1 VHTTSSK
8 GTTMHVR
15 TLTAATALALSLAGT
30 AALAPAGAA
39 PPAHHTPAK
48 AGVFT
53 VTASV
58 DETAPLVG
66 DKVTIKGKVR
76 PGVPGAQ
83 VNLQVKYDG
92 RKGWKTIGHD
102 RLNGAGKF
110 RFEDKVDSVRERR
123 DRVVKP
129 AGGHRAA
136 RQAKTEKVTVF
147 GWRDLTSL
155 TPATTPSMYE
165 MDAVINGVAYP
176 RSLRA
181 TAAASS
187 SVDYNLNRDCTAF
200 RGTAGLDD
208 SSPSNGSAVV
218 AVTADG
224 VQKYSGAFALAQS
237 APVAFDATGVFR
249 LTVSS
254 AATNGGLGAVGTPQV
269 LCSF

>member
-1 VHTTSSK
+1 
-8 GTTMHVR
+8 MHVR
-15 TLTAATALALSLAGT
+15 TLTAAAALALSLAGT

-39 PPAHHTPAK
+39 PAAHPAPHRTPHK

-110 RFEDKVDSVRERR
+110 RFEDKVGSVRERR
-123 DRVVKP
+123 YRVVKP

-136 RQAKTEKVTVF
+136 GQAKTEKVTVF

-155 TPATTPSMYE
+155 APATTSSMYE
-165 MDAVINGVAYP
+165 LDAVINGVAYP

-181 TAAASS
+181 TTAASS

-208 SSPSNGSAVV
+208 SSPSTGSAVV

-224 VQKYSGAFALAQS
+224 VQKYSGTFALAQS
-237 APVAFDATGVFR
+237 APVTIDTTGVFR
-249 LTVSS
+249 LTVSA

>member
-15 TLTAATALALSLAGT
+15 TFTAATALALSVAGT
-30 AALAPAGAA
+30 AALAPAASAA
-39 PPAHHTPAK
+39 PTPAPK
-48 AGVFT
+48 PGVFT

-76 PGVPGAQ
+76 PAVPGAQ

-110 RFEDKVDSVRERR
+110 RFTDKVGSVRERR
-123 DRVVKP
+123 YRVVKP

-136 RQAKTEKVTVF
+136 GQAKTDKVTVF

-155 TPATTPSMYE
+155 APATTPSMYE

-176 RSLRA
+176 RSLRG
-181 TAAASS
+181 TTAASS

-208 SSPSNGSAVV
+208 SSPSTGSAVV
-218 AVTADG
+218 SVTADG
-224 VQKYSGAFALAQS
+224 VQKYSGTFALAQS
-237 APVAFDATGVFR
+237 APVSLDTAGVFR
-249 LTVSS
+249 LTVSA